1 MDEEGWV
8 MYHGCGPVL
17 RVVGACG
24 GLGLAGR
31 RRLWE
36 AGTGSRRVRGGRSGR
51 GLGEGLGMEA
61 MAHGT
66 RAGGLQTFVPDPTLG
81 SRL

>member
-24 GLGLAGR
+24 GLGQGLGR
-31 RRLWE
+31 
-36 AGTGSRRVRGGRSGR
+36 GSR
-51 GLGEGLGMEA
+51 
-61 MAHGT
+61 
-66 RAGGLQTFVPDPTLG
+66 G
-81 SRL
+81 SRLFSDHCAASKFLLIPPYFGHATLYDGEDGGWMKPDG